1 MKLFQTLLERVIYIW
16 TRIKLKSVQDNV
28 EETIENFINSE
39 NQSLEMSENF

>member
-1 MKLFQTLLERVIYIW
+1 MKLFQTLLERVLYIW